1 MGRLSAFLLVFTL
14 VAMSAGPLL
23 APPSPSDSPIDTFD
37 TSGRALVDFT
47 VSDISFG
54 NVSSAAST
62 FTQPNGSSVDYI
74 YVRETIALSFEFRNA
89 GTRLDPASAVGTME
103 VWHPIG
109 FVVESWSVNLSLAG
123 GQSTI
128 ESVDWTPAA
137 AHSHL
142 SDDGTLGGGYIL
154 RGSVDAG
161 VLDGNEANDV
171 YDENI
176 IVALYHDRVESALCG
191 DVDGDGSVDC
201 PNALSVPMWVGAGYE
216 VGNDFSI
223 KDEGQFQMLASS
235 TSAEG
240 NRHLQIASDS
250 GVYISSRND
259 RMWWAWPDANQ
270 NCNDG
275 FESLGYGQNDG
286 TLSTAYGTY
295 ICTVQVKGFNFVSLQ
310 ARVQAWGS
318 MGQGDE
324 LALEANTGLS
334 QQRLNLSEAT
344 IGATSA
350 DWTPVIW
357 NMTDVF
363 PNSNYGLAFH
373 FSSDNSGA
381 TQGIHVDDL
390 MLFGIERVDEY
401 TIDLDCD
408 EPTNGAFNVIPA
420 DPSPPSLRCTL
431 TNNGYRTVSPTIHTK
446 VDNSSWM
453 SQFPLRIDSTDPLDH
468 DNTVTMMPVDAG
480 NTSEFWVNLSIPAG
494 SNVETVNWS
503 VWLNDSVNAQNKG
516 QRHFDVNVISS
527 YSASFRQVNIITPA
541 LTLPPT
547 ATGNVTMSL
556 QNTGNEDVAWS
567 FGAYFNDPLWSD
579 SNLEWFDSTGSPA
592 TSIMVARGAT
602 VNVIAQFTAPD
613 DAVPGPVEITLLTNA
628 IPPASAQ
635 ATWSIQIEV
644 PPVSDLSIS
653 AMSDDINAPS
663 NGQMVQVEMTL
674 VNNGN
679 SDENYNLSLL
689 ADYRL
694 DASLSIVS
702 TGLLDAFGGDTTVYL
717 ILPMP
722 YGLRPD
728 IYLVEVTATSESDP
742 NYEVVQQIRLTVPPT
757 YELTVEDLDMS
768 GQTFSPGDSCRTGKW
783 EVTNIGNMDDRFSI
797 TVDHPES
804 ITVELRDVNG
814 QPLSPAET
822 PVVAPGSSYNVT
834 FCYAFVEGTSGSQ
847 TLSLT
852 GTSINYDG
860 SGAAP
865 SDTGSAV
872 FDVGTQGWINV
883 VGQGPMVIDRAIQT
897 ETLTFE
903 LHNRHPTV
911 SQQIRLDIS
920 ANEMTAYGF
929 NPRIVETDREF
940 QLGPDQR
947 RIITVELDPSEVA
960 LLNLPEDQITRN
972 FTLEIDADL
981 DTVEYLQEITF
992 VRMQSESED
1001 TASGSGIINILGV
1014 IFGVLVVI
1022 ALLVV
1027 FVRIIMG
1034 TQQIEDD
1041 VVSLADYQSSVADK
1055 YREIAPAPEIPT
1067 APTMMPSQDAFTA
1080 PPAPAEP
1087 VYAPAP
1093 AVPAVAPAEPV
1104 YAPAPAVQAVAPP
1117 PEINVPLEFSN
1128 SVFAKVISQN
1138 GIQDGAAFLSF
1149 AAGYD
1154 ADGNGYLRQSELER
1168 AASEYVTGGHNQPAT
1183 SPAFTD
1189 EQLIASGWTQE
1200 QIDAARASGQI

>member
-1 MGRLSAFLLVFTL
+1 MVITL

-23 APPSPSDSPIDTFD
+23 APPSPSNSPMETFD

-54 NVSSAAST
+54 NASSSAST
-62 FTQPNGSSVDYI
+62 FTQPDGSSVDYI

-128 ESVDWTPAA
+128 ESVDWTPMA

-161 VLDGNEANDV
+161 VLDGNEVNDV

-176 IVALYHDRVESALCG
+176 IVALYHDRVENSLCG

-201 PNALSVPMWVGAGYE
+201 PNALSVPMWVGAGYD

-223 KDEGQFQMLASS
+223 KDEGQFQMLSSS

-240 NRHLQIASDS
+240 NRHLQIAGDS

-275 FESLGYGQNDG
+275 FDALGYGQNDG
-286 TLSTAYGTY
+286 TLSTAYGIY
-295 ICTVQVKGFNFVSLQ
+295 ICTVQVKGFDFVSLQ
-310 ARVQAWGS
+310 ARVQAWGT

-324 LALEANTGLS
+324 LSLEANTGLS
-334 QQRLNLSEAT
+334 QERLNLSEAT

-373 FSSDNSGA
+373 FSSDNNDA

-390 MLFGIERVDEY
+390 MLFGVERVEEY

-408 EPTNGAFNVIPA
+408 EPVNGVFNVIPA
-420 DPSPPSLRCTL
+420 DPSPPSIRCTL
-431 TNNGYRTVSPTIHTK
+431 TNNGYRTVSPTIHSK

-453 SQFPLRIDSTDPLDH
+453 SQYPIRIDSTDPLDH

-480 NTSEFWVNLSIPAG
+480 NTSEFWVNLSVPAG

-527 YSASFRQVNIITPA
+527 YSASFRQANIVTPA

-547 ATGNVTMSL
+547 ATGNVTMRL
-556 QNTGNEDVAWS
+556 QNTGNEDVGWT
-567 FGAYFNDPLWSD
+567 FGAYFNDPLWSE
-579 SNLEWFDSTGSPA
+579 SNLKWFDSAGAPA

-602 VNVIAQFTAPD
+602 VDVIAQFTAPD
-613 DAVPGPVEITLLTNA
+613 NAVPGPVEITLLTNA
-628 IPPASAQ
+628 VPPASAQ

-644 PPVSDLSIS
+644 PSVTDLSIS
-653 AMSDDINAPS
+653 AISADITAPS

-689 ADYRL
+689 SNNL
-694 DASLSIVS
+694 LGASLSIVS

-722 YGLRPD
+722 TGLRPD
-728 IYLVEVTATSESDP
+728 IYLIDVIATSESDS
-742 NYEVVQQIRLTVPPT
+742 NYAVVQQIRLTVPPT
-757 YELTVEDLDMS
+757 YQLEVEDLDMS

-797 TVDHPES
+797 AVDHPNT
-804 ITVELRDVNG
+804 ITVELRDMNG

-834 FCYAFVEGTSGSQ
+834 FCYAFVDGTSGSQ

-860 SGAAP
+860 PGDAP

-883 VGQGPMVIDRAIQT
+883 VGQGPMVIDSAFQT

-929 NPRIVETDREF
+929 NPRIVEADREF

-947 RIITVELDPSEVA
+947 RIVTVELDPSEVA
-960 LLNLPEDQITRN
+960 LLNLPEAQITRN

-992 VRMQSESED
+992 VRMQSDAEETS
-1001 TASGSGIINILGV
+1001 SGSSIVGILGV

-1034 TQQIEDD
+1034 TQQIEDE
-1041 VVSLADYQSSVADK
+1041 VVSLADYQSSLENK
-1055 YREIAPAPEIPT
+1055 YREIAPAPEIMS
-1067 APTMMPSQDAFTA
+1067 APTMAPVEESFSA
-1080 PPAPAEP
+1080 PPAPVETIQ
-1087 VYAPAP
+1087 APAP
-1093 AVPAVAPAEPV
+1093 EVSAPSG
-1104 YAPAPAVQAVAPP
+1104 PP
-1117 PEINVPLEFSN
+1117 LPE
-1128 SVFAKVISQN
+1128 
-1138 GIQDGAAFLSF
+1138 
-1149 AAGYD
+1149 
-1154 ADGNGYLRQSELER
+1154 
-1168 AASEYVTGGHNQPAT
+1168 GGLP
-1183 SPAFTD
+1183 D
-1189 EQLIASGWTQE
+1189 GWTME
-1200 QIDAARASGQI
+1200 QWQHYGQQWLDNQGP

>member
-1 MGRLSAFLLVFTL
+1 
-14 VAMSAGPLL
+14 
-23 APPSPSDSPIDTFD
+23 
-37 TSGRALVDFT
+37 
-47 VSDISFG
+47 
-54 NVSSAAST
+54 
-62 FTQPNGSSVDYI
+62 
-74 YVRETIALSFEFRNA
+74 
-89 GTRLDPASAVGTME
+89 
-103 VWHPIG
+103 
-109 FVVESWSVNLSLAG
+109 
-123 GQSTI
+123 
-128 ESVDWTPAA
+128 
-137 AHSHL
+137 
-142 SDDGTLGGGYIL
+142 
-154 RGSVDAG
+154 
-161 VLDGNEANDV
+161 
-171 YDENI
+171 
-176 IVALYHDRVESALCG
+176 
-191 DVDGDGSVDC
+191 
-201 PNALSVPMWVGAGYE
+201 
-216 VGNDFSI
+216 
-223 KDEGQFQMLASS
+223 
-235 TSAEG
+235 
-240 NRHLQIASDS
+240 
-250 GVYISSRND
+250 
-259 RMWWAWPDANQ
+259 
-270 NCNDG
+270 
-275 FESLGYGQNDG
+275 
-286 TLSTAYGTY
+286 
-295 ICTVQVKGFNFVSLQ
+295 
-310 ARVQAWGS
+310 
-318 MGQGDE
+318 
-324 LALEANTGLS
+324 
-334 QQRLNLSEAT
+334 
-344 IGATSA
+344 
-350 DWTPVIW
+350 
-357 NMTDVF
+357 
-363 PNSNYGLAFH
+363 
-373 FSSDNSGA
+373 
-381 TQGIHVDDL
+381 
-390 MLFGIERVDEY
+390 
-401 TIDLDCD
+401 
-408 EPTNGAFNVIPA
+408 
-420 DPSPPSLRCTL
+420 
-431 TNNGYRTVSPTIHTK
+431 
-446 VDNSSWM
+446 
-453 SQFPLRIDSTDPLDH
+453 
-468 DNTVTMMPVDAG
+468 
-480 NTSEFWVNLSIPAG
+480 
-494 SNVETVNWS
+494 
-503 VWLNDSVNAQNKG
+503 
-516 QRHFDVNVISS
+516 
-527 YSASFRQVNIITPA
+527 
-541 LTLPPT
+541 
-547 ATGNVTMSL
+547 MSL